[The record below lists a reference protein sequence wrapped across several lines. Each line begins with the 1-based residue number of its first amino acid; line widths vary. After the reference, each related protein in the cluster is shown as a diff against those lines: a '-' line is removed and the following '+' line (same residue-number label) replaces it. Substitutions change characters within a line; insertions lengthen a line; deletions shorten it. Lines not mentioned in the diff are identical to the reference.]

1 MNNLNKFL
9 QCTDFFKR
17 NKKKQLNLYAQT
29 NEILYDLHHAK
40 AELDRAMSNFSFV
53 TDPDL
58 IELYSYQIKAAQLKY
73 NYHLTR
79 AKKLTS

>member
-1 MNNLNKFL
+1 MSELLKKVKLPFQKGNDNEEES
-9 QCTDFFKR
+9 FFITKSEIISDLKR
-17 NKKKQLNLYAQT
+17 
-29 NEILYDLHHAK
+29 AK
-40 AELDRAMSNFSFV
+40 DELDRAMSNFSFA
-53 TDPDL
+53 TDPAL

>member
-1 MNNLNKFL
+1 MNN
-9 QCTDFFKR
+9 FFKSYDIFKKSK
-17 NKKKQLNLYAQT
+17 NKQESLHEKTK
-29 NEILYDLHHAK
+29 EILYDLDHAK
-40 AELDRAMSNFSFV
+40 AELDSAMTNFSFA
-53 TDPDL
+53 TDPTL